1 MDNDCPALK
10 RASAQRDLNYKFSIY
25 IIMNN
30 LNKLLVTVMM
40 MVMVFS
46 ASAETFSIGNLKY
59 ETIAYDRVGVIGL
72 SESGAAATNLALEI
86 PGTVTYNGTTYRVYS
101 VRANSLQFWDNIKS
115 VRIRFGVDIIEA
127 AAFWR
132 CTNLE
137 TLYLPS
143 SLSQIVDG
151 ALYLCN
157 SLKTVYYAG
166 FNFPKLGVYFP
177 SNSGMT
183 LYISPLSK
191 RSIAEY
197 KAADGWKEFTN
208 VVKSSAASDILMA
221 DGGYYSI
228 GYSDQWGPTTFRS
241 ATLVGYY
248 PFGDGTNDGA
258 MYKPTS
264 PA

>member
-46 ASAETFSIGNLKY
+46 ASAETFSIGYLNY
-59 ETIAYDRVGVIGL
+59 NTTAYDRVEVTGL
-72 SESGAAATNLALEI
+72 SESGVAATNLALEI

-101 VRANSLQFWDNIKS
+101 IKANALQFRDNIKS
-115 VRIRFGVDIIEA
+115 VRIRYGVTIIES

-137 TLYLPS
+137 TLRLPS
-143 SLSQIVDG
+143 SLDQIVDG

-183 LYISPLSK
+183 LYIPLQSK
-191 RSIAEY
+191 RTTDEY
-197 KAADGWKEFTN
+197 KAADGWKVFTN
-208 VVKSSAASDILMA
+208 VVYSRDAYDFFMV
-221 DGGYYSI
+221 DGGCS
-228 GYSDQWGPTTFRS
+228 F
-241 ATLVGYY
+241 VH
-248 PFGDGTNDGA
+248 
-258 MYKPTS
+258 
-264 PA
+264 